1 MGHRSVQIKT
11 DEKTEGQYSIYKT
24 PNSELRTRNVEVKT
38 KRGGYKMGRKISM
51 AALREIQEEHDRWVS
66 TVGSEGRCANLS
78 EVNLRGIKLYNVNLN
93 NADLSGADMR
103 SANLSEV
110 KLRGANLRGADMRNV
125 YLWNGADLSEADL
138 SEADLT
144 RANLFN
150 SNLTG
155 ARLSDVNLSG
165 IKQKGA
171 NLSCADLSKANLT
184 KARLSGA
191 QGLTIEQLRE
201 AKTLYKS
208 RLDPDLMKQV
218 KEEYPWLLEKPKTE
232 E

>member
-1 MGHRSVQIKT
+1 
-11 DEKTEGQYSIYKT
+11 
-24 PNSELRTRNVEVKT
+24 
-38 KRGGYKMGRKISM
+38 MGRKITM
-51 AALREIQEEHDRWVS
+51 AALREIQEEHARWVS

-93 NADLSGADMR
+93 NADLSGADLR

-110 KLRGANLRGADMRNV
+110 KLRGANLRDASLTDAV
-125 YLWNGADLSEADL
+125 LSSADL
-138 SEADLT
+138 
-144 RANLFN
+144 R
-150 SNLTG
+150 
-155 ARLSDVNLSG
+155 
-165 IKQKGA
+165 
-171 NLSCADLSKANLT
+171 
-184 KARLSGA
+184 GA

-218 KEEYPWLLEKPKTE
+218 QEEYPGLLEKPNPE